1 MTKSAI
7 KKSRRKHSYNNHFL
21 EAPIYQGDATIPMRI
36 EFIQFDANNISVKD
50 VSTASSIKNIIQPDK
65 LNWFHIVGMSDAAKV
80 SSICEEFDLHRFD
93 VKDMLSEQKVVKVV
107 LYNSVTY
114 ILMSAFSLDDNDMLV
129 ETQVA
134 LIVGDNYIVSIQDT
148 DIPVFDEVKKAI
160 SEDNIQIR
168 QKGVDFLLYVVLNA
182 INSSNMNVSMK
193 MEDELSDIEDKLI
206 DKQMSTDILHFLRMR
221 RIDCTHIKRFV
232 LSFREEYNNLLHNT
246 NNIIRTEN
254 IIYFNDY
261 DDRLRTTLGN
271 LDSFRESL
279 FSLLDLYYNNN
290 NLVMNDIIKRLT
302 IVSTIFIPLT
312 FMVGVWGMNFKF
324 MPEINWPYGYIF
336 AWGILIL
343 IALAACLFMKK
354 KKWF

>member
-1 MTKSAI
+1 MTKSAFKRT
-7 KKSRRKHSYNNHFL
+7 KKKHSYNNHFL
-21 EAPIYQGDATIPMRI
+21 ESPVYQGDIKMPMKI
-36 EFIQFDANNISVKD
+36 KLIQFDANNISEKD

-65 LNWFHIVGMSDAAKV
+65 LNWFHIVGMADVAKI
-80 SSICEEFDLHRFD
+80 SAISEEFDLHRFD

-107 LYNSVTY
+107 LYNAVTY
-114 ILMSAFSLDDNDMLV
+114 ILMSAFSLDDSDMLI
-129 ETQVA
+129 ETQIA

-160 SEDNIQIR
+160 SEDSIQIR

-246 NNIIRTEN
+246 NNIIKPEN

-290 NLVMNDIIKRLT
+290 NLIMNDIIKRLT

-324 MPEINWPYGYIF
+324 MPEIDWPYGYAF
-336 AWGILIL
+336 AWGILAL